1 MSKTGINTE
10 ILSGL
15 SVEKLREKIIS
26 LKKEL
31 FNLRFQKTLGELKDT
46 SAFSKVRKNIAR
58 VKTELIKRK
67 NGESK

>member
-1 MSKTGINTE
+1 MSKTEINTE
-10 ILSGL
+10 LLSGL
-15 SVEKLREKIIS
+15 SIEKLREKIVS

-31 FNLRFQKTLGELKDT
+31 FNLRFQKTLGELTDT

-58 VKTELIKRK
+58 VKTELMKRK

>member
-1 MSKTGINTE
+1 MSKTEINTGL
-10 ILSGL
+10 LSGL
-15 SVEKLREKIIS
+15 SVEKLREKIVS

-31 FNLRFQKTLGELKDT
+31 FNLRFQKTLGELTDT

-58 VKTELIKRK
+58 VKTELMKRK